1 MVSDIS
7 IDCGSSSSHIDAD
20 NRTWVGDT
28 DFVTTGLT
36 SKFVPLLNEAPDD
49 LTTLR
54 YFPTGETNCYTNIPV
69 DKGGKVLVRT
79 RFLYGNYDGENKPP
93 KFDVVYD
100 GKHRDSINTA
110 ASMIS
115 DTISEAILI
124 PENGNISVCF
134 SRTVSKEHPF
144 VSTIEVR
151 RLEDSMY
158 NDLGPKEGFIL
169 KQRNAYGAE
178 ELVR

>member
-1 MVSDIS
+1 M
-7 IDCGSSSSHIDAD
+7 
-20 NRTWVGDT
+20 GDT

-36 SKFVPLLNEAPDD
+36 SKFVLISKFSDS

-79 RFLYGNYDGENKPP
+79 RFLYGDYDGESKAP

-100 GKHRDSINTA
+100 GKHRDSVVTTTFEKVTQ
-110 ASMIS
+110 SE
-115 DTISEAILI
+115 TIFI

-134 SRTVSKEHPF
+134 FRTLSNEHPF

-151 RLEDSMY
+151 RLDDSMCT
-158 NDLGPKEGFIL
+158 DLGPKEGFIL
-169 KQRNAYGAE
+169 QQRTAYGAQ
-178 ELVR
+178 ELIR